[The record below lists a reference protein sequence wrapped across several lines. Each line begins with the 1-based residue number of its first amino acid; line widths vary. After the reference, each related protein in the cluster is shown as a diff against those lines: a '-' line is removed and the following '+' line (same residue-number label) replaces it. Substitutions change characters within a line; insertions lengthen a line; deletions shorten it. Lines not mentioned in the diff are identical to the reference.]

1 MNANT
6 KPLPIAVHEPCIP
19 SQHPIHIAIAVR
31 ASARHLSNAMPHHR
45 PSHHHLAKQHQTAKR
60 ITQLAGLVHDQGLQM
75 ERIDAD
81 IADTQHNVEEAH
93 KEIAKYFHSITTNRM
108 LILKTFA
115 TLIAL
120 FALFMMFK

>member
-1 MNANT
+1 M
-6 KPLPIAVHEPCIP
+6 
-19 SQHPIHIAIAVR
+19 
-31 ASARHLSNAMPHHR
+31 
-45 PSHHHLAKQHQTAKR
+45 
-60 ITQLAGLVHDQGLQM
+60 QLAGLVHDQGLQM

-81 IADTQHNVEEAH
+81 IADTQHNVEQAH
-93 KEIAKYFHSITTNRM
+93 TEIAKYFQSITTNRM